1 MKTEP
6 NINLSLTLFLY
17 NYRKHF
23 NISKELKMRISLL
36 AVILALLFVACHE
49 TKKQILQN
57 EADSTPSEKTIWQ
70 PEQK

>member
-1 MKTEP
+1 
-6 NINLSLTLFLY
+6 
-17 NYRKHF
+17 
-23 NISKELKMRISLL
+23 
-36 AVILALLFVACHE
+36 

>member
-1 MKTEP
+1 
-6 NINLSLTLFLY
+6 
-17 NYRKHF
+17 
-23 NISKELKMRISLL
+23 MRISFL

-70 PEQK
+70 PEQKIKNCKNTQRHFLK

>member
-1 MKTEP
+1 
-6 NINLSLTLFLY
+6 
-17 NYRKHF
+17 
-23 NISKELKMRISLL
+23 MRLR
-36 AVILALLFVACHE
+36 VVGHE

>member
-1 MKTEP
+1 
-6 NINLSLTLFLY
+6 
-17 NYRKHF
+17 
-23 NISKELKMRISLL
+23 MRISFL

-57 EADSTPSEKTIWQ
+57 EADSTPSEKTIWK